1 MNGHCLIFYQ
11 EQNSAYGLLQHFF
24 SCIACIH
31 EQIIQQGEKQ
41 KTMLSR
47 QEALELIKKYLPQ
60 DNLIKHCLATEA
72 IMRALALK
80 LQADEA
86 VWGIAGLLHDLDYNE
101 TKEHMDQHTLNTE
114 KILTGLGVP
123 QKIIDAIK
131 GHNADN
137 LGLQRKTVFEHALT
151 AAECITGLIVATA
164 LVYPDK
170 KLASVKPQSVIKRM
184 KQKEFA
190 RSVNRDYIRECELI
204 GMPLEEFAALSLA
217 AMCTISDELGL

>member
-1 MNGHCLIFYQ
+1 MH
-11 EQNSAYGLLQHFF
+11 
-24 SCIACIH
+24 
-31 EQIIQQGEKQ
+31 QGEKQ
-41 KTMLSR
+41 NPVLSR
-47 QEALELIKKYLPQ
+47 QEALDLIKKYLPQ
-60 DNLIKHCLATEA
+60 DSLIKHCLATEV
-72 IMRALALK
+72 IMRSLALK

-86 VWGIAGLLHDLDYNE
+86 MWGLAGLLHDLDYNE

-114 KILTGLGVP
+114 KILTGRGAP
-123 QKIIDAIK
+123 QEIIDAIK

-137 LGLQRKTVFEHALT
+137 LGFQRKTVFAHALT

-204 GMPLEEFAALSLA
+204 GIPLEEFAALSLA